1 MIKISSIKTV
11 NMFLPGN
18 VYNGFRKFWQ
28 YCQNWNL
35 QTLALFS
42 FSSFITFFPQ
52 NIEEKV
58 PLETPRYGM
67 WHIHTH
73 RGEVRLWL
81 AGSDAPLYA
90 YGCIAFF
97 ATMIY
102 FEIPLVAFRI
112 NWAIS
117 VGWETSEAW
126 LEGSAIVVAFI
137 CFANIRSRAGGI
149 TWSS

>member
-1 MIKISSIKTV
+1 SFRVHDKDFFHKTV

-58 PLETPRYGM
+58 PL
-67 WHIHTH
+67 
-73 RGEVRLWL
+73 L
-81 AGSDAPLYA
+81 SLY
-90 YGCIAFF
+90 
-97 ATMIY
+97 
-102 FEIPLVAFRI
+102 V
-112 NWAIS
+112 
-117 VGWETSEAW
+117 
-126 LEGSAIVVAFI
+126 
-137 CFANIRSRAGGI
+137 
-149 TWSS
+149 